1 MITPESVEIADGFEA
16 RVQFVQRF
24 ENIRM
29 LPSGQAV
36 DLSSSV
42 ANVPISRLNKEMIF

>member
-24 ENIRM
+24 ENIWM
-29 LPSGQAV
+29 LPSG
-36 DLSSSV
+36 
-42 ANVPISRLNKEMIF
+42 